1 MGQLLSLLY
10 PKSKLKQ
17 TLPLVTSSIILT
29 EKPTQQNLIAVGIFS
44 VVHRLS
50 DTLVRKLPRTHDAF
64 TLPGNIQ
71 AITNEATIY
80 ALLGENPRI
89 VRCLS
94 IGETLDHVDLE
105 FYPHGTLM
113 SYIQTHKESISDAS
127 RIRWARQ
134 IIEAMVLVHEKGIV
148 HSDLALRQFF
158 LDSDLNVRL
167 GDFGASGYPGQEA
180 LGMEGASH
188 CLPRNPD
195 EPNTF
200 VSDLFALGSTL
211 YELGV
216 GDSPYCGLKDDQ
228 IENLYA
234 QEDFPLV
241 DGIFCGSIIMGCWR
255 CDFPSAK
262 HVLLGFE
269 ELFWRD
275 LILSNI

>member
-1 MGQLLSLLY
+1 MNL
-10 PKSKLKQ
+10 
-17 TLPLVTSSIILT
+17 
-29 EKPTQQNLIAVGIFS
+29 TQQNLIAVGIFS
-44 VVHRLS
+44 VVHHVS
-50 DTLVRKLPRTHDAF
+50 DTLVRKLPRTDDAF
-64 TLPGNIQ
+64 TLAGNLQ
-71 AITNEATIY
+71 AISNEATIY
-80 ALLGENPRI
+80 ALLGENPLI

-113 SYIQTHKESISDAS
+113 NYIQMYKESISDAS

-134 IIEAMVLVHEKGIV
+134 IIEAVALVHEKGIV
-148 HSDLALRQFF
+148 HADLALRQFF
-158 LDSDLNVRL
+158 LDSDFNARL

-211 YELGV
+211 YELWV
-216 GDSPYCGLKDDQ
+216 GESPYRGLNDDL

-234 QEDFPLV
+234 KGDFPLV
-241 DGIFCGSIIMGCWR
+241 DGVFCGSIIMGCWR
-255 CDFPSAK
+255 CEFSSAK

-269 ELFWRD
+269 ELF
-275 LILSNI
+275 